1 MRRATSACSSADI
14 LLVRGGWF
22 VFIDNAFLV
31 RSRPTQE
38 HTLHPEVLDDVRE
51 FQLRGFASGLTI
63 M

>member
-1 MRRATSACSSADI
+1 